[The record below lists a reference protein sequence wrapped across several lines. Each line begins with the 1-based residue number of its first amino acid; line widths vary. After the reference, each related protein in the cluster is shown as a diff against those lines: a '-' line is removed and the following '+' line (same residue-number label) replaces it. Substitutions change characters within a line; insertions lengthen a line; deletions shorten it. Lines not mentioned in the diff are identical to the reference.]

1 MNNIKKSLLVI
12 LNMIL
17 ILSNVYIPINALE
30 RDVNVNVA
38 QDPDIDIVLVAGKTG
53 TSLGSFE
60 SDIKNSLKSKGVN
73 INKVNV
79 QAIQSSQIT
88 AESNFTW
95 QKYDHGKGSVSN
107 NDVIFNGYTEEGY
120 SDFWFCNNTKIGEK
134 TFTFTLNESQ
144 VKYHSFMGGGF
155 LFGMKDYGDGTF
167 EGYTLL
173 IDSGTMSIKKIPRVS
188 KTTFS
193 NTNGNFAYEN
203 PSGLG
208 TSSVAKMSTQTHDI
222 KMVLVDNSVKVYENN
237 TLKLDYT
244 LSTSTPGE
252 GFGIIAD
259 HNSHNCSETSTF
271 RLSNL
276 VMRTET
282 SKEFNE
288 VLRGPEWRDNSVK
301 FIVNVED
308 KERPDFNSSTA
319 LGEIV
324 SRMLNEDIYL
334 VNLGTTNSKGQID
347 KLIASNN
354 NNGIFI
360 NNANYSSSIDKT
372 AQYILDQLNIL
383 TKPSPYVLINT
394 PFKYSI
400 TPEELKTNTISENFP
415 DGAWKIDHDYT
426 YFDNSM
432 GKSSISGLYMN
443 NFNLKL
449 DKPGKLDISFED
461 KNVIPASLYVH
472 RKPIANF
479 GFSLS
484 SNGSGYNINYTE
496 ASYDEDGITKSDRGV
511 KEKEWKYKTTTGS
524 SWINGRPATINQNTD
539 YIVQLRVKDYQ
550 DVWSTPDVKYITTSN
565 EAVKPIASFNSP
577 KTITKYETLDV
588 VDTSYDPYAR
598 SISQYEWEIFN
609 SKGTSIY
616 KSSVPNKNLGSYG
629 VGTYIYSLKVKN
641 SQNVWSPVFKRA
653 INVVADTNAPD
664 IFADIVNH
672 QGTPDEIDV
681 NLSFTDLGGSGFNSY
696 RYKISNNKTSE
707 ENWSDWKQES
717 KASIK
722 IDKYGDNYL
731 YVEAKDNDGNI
742 AKRTFGRYTKTD
754 ITAPN
759 INADIESHQG
769 TPDEIAV
776 NLNFTDL
783 GGSGFNS
790 YRYQVSQSTDIDNTK
805 WSDWINRNIA
815 KVSINTYGVNYIH
828 VEAKDNDGNTSKKTF
843 GPYKITDETAP
854 EIEADIKNH
863 SGTPDVIKVNLSFSD
878 LGGSRFNSYRYQMSQ
893 NTDVDS
899 NNWSDWINGE
909 SGVIEISKYGN
920 NYIHV
925 EAKDNDNNISKK
937 TFGSYNITDITP
949 PKIES
954 DLEND
959 AGSPTSINVKFKFS
973 DDEGSGFNSY
983 RYKIV
988 TNVKEDKVW
997 SEWISKDNDVIK
1009 IESYGVNYI
1018 YIEAKDN
1025 DNNITQKMF
1034 GPYNRTDNIAPEIK
1048 ADIENKD
1055 WTRSEIDVNLSFSD
1069 LGGSGFDSYR
1079 YQISSNEKEIGPK
1092 WSEWINKTNDL
1103 IKISSYGKNYI
1114 HIEVKDNDGNLTKK
1128 TFGPYNREA
1137 PQSNGH
1143 ETKMDDLSGEDRFE
1157 TAIKI
1162 SQKGW
1167 DSSYYLVLV
1176 NSNSIVDAMTSS
1188 PLASSKKSPI
1198 LLTDKEFISE
1208 DTKNEI
1214 KRLGV
1219 EKVYLIGGENVIDK
1233 SVEEQ
1238 LTSMNIEIER
1248 IAGVD
1253 RFETSLKIAK
1263 QVKGNSISKDVF
1275 VVNGENGLADA
1286 VSVGAIASQSKS
1298 PIILSNGESIPIGID
1313 VVEKS
1318 NKAYFVGGGSTIS
1331 DKLISEIPNSIRL
1344 AGENR
1349 NDTNSEV
1356 INFFYKDDMLNGIYI
1371 VKNGSDNEENLV
1383 DALAVSV
1390 LGAKTKSPVMLVG
1403 NTLDEK
1409 QIDLFNNKHFEQV
1422 VKVGGSGNESSFSE
1436 IEDIIISKR

>member
-1 MNNIKKSLLVI
+1 MNNIKKSLLII

-17 ILSNVYIPINALE
+17 ILSNVYIPTNALE
-30 RDVNVNVA
+30 NDVKVDVSQN
-38 QDPDIDIVLVAGKTG
+38 PDIDIVLVAGKTS

-60 SDIKNSLKSKGVN
+60 RDIKNSLKLKGVDV
-73 INKVNV
+73 NKVNV
-79 QAIQSSQIT
+79 QAIQSSQVT

-95 QKYDHGKGSVSN
+95 QKYDHGKGSVSGK
-107 NDVIFNGYTEEGY
+107 DVIFNGYTEEGY

-173 IDSGTMSIKKIPRVS
+173 IDSSTMSIKKIPRVS

-203 PSGLG
+203 PSGTG
-208 TSSVAKMSTQTHDI
+208 TPSISKMSTQTHDI
-222 KMVLVDNSVKVYENN
+222 KMVLADNSIKVYENN

-308 KERPDFNSSTA
+308 KERTDFNSPTA

-324 SRMLNEDIYL
+324 SRMLNEEIYL
-334 VNLGTTNSKGQID
+334 VNLGTSNSKSQID

-360 NNANYSSSIDKT
+360 NNTNYSSSIDQT
-372 AQYILDQLNIL
+372 AQYILEQLKIV
-383 TKPSPYVLINT
+383 TKPSPYILLNT

-400 TPEELKTNTISENFP
+400 SPESLKTGTISPEFP
-415 DGAWKIDHDYT
+415 DGAWKIEHDYT

-432 GKSSISGLYMN
+432 GKSSSSGLYMDD
-443 NFNLKL
+443 FNLKL

-461 KNVIPASLYVH
+461 KGVIPESLFVH

-496 ASYDEDGITKSDRGV
+496 ASYDEDGITKSDRGII
-511 KEKEWKYKTTTGS
+511 EKEWKYKTTTGS
-524 SWINGRPATINQNTD
+524 SWISGRPSTINSNTD
-539 YIVQLRVKDYQ
+539 YIVQLRVKDHQ
-550 DVWSTPDVKYITTSN
+550 GVWSSPDTKYITTSN
-565 EAVKPIASFNSP
+565 NSVNPISSFTCA
-577 KTITKYETLDV
+577 KTVTKYEQLEITDN
-588 VDTSYDPYAR
+588 SYDPYAR
-598 SISQYEWEIFN
+598 TITQYEWEIFN
-609 SKGTSIY
+609 SSGTSIY
-616 KSSVPNKNLGSYG
+616 KGSSPNKNIGNYG
-629 VGTYIYSLKVKN
+629 TGTYIYALRVKN
-641 SQNVWSPVFKRA
+641 SQNLWSPVFKRT
-653 INVVADTNAPD
+653 INVINDTQEPD
-664 IFADIVNH
+664 ILADIVNH
-672 QGTPDEIDV
+672 KGTPDEINV
-681 NLSFTDLGGSGFNSY
+681 NLSFSDLGGSGFNSF
-696 RYKISNNKTSE
+696 RYKISNNISSGT
-707 ENWSDWKQES
+707 WSDWKSETTS
-717 KASIK
+717 SVK

-754 ITAPN
+754 VTAPN
-759 INADIESHQG
+759 IEADIESHNG
-769 TPDEIAV
+769 TPDEIKV
-776 NLNFTDL
+776 NLSFSDL

-790 YRYQVSQSTDIDNTK
+790 YRYQVSQNTDVDSAN
-805 WSDWINRNIA
+805 WSDWINKNIA
-815 KVSINTYGVNYIH
+815 KVNINTYGVNYIH
-828 VEAKDNDGNTSKKTF
+828 VESKDNDGNTSKKTF
-843 GPYKITDETAP
+843 GPYRITDETVP

-863 SGTPDVIKVNLSFSD
+863 SGTPDKIKVNLSFSD
-878 LGGSRFNSYRYQMSQ
+878 LGGSRFNSYRYQVSQ

-899 NNWSDWINGE
+899 ANWSDWISGE
-909 SGVIEISKYGN
+909 SGVVEINKYGD

-925 EAKDNDNNISKK
+925 EAKDNDNNISQK

-949 PKIES
+949 PKIETN
-954 DLEND
+954 LEND
-959 AGSPTSINVKFKFS
+959 PGSPTSININLKFS

-1009 IESYGVNYI
+1009 IESYGVNYL

-1069 LGGSGFDSYR
+1069 LGGSGFNSYR
-1079 YQISSNEKEIGPK
+1079 YQISRDEKETETK
-1092 WSEWINKTNDL
+1092 WSEWIAKPNGL
-1103 IKISSYGKNYI
+1103 IKISNYGKNYI
-1114 HIEVKDNDGNLTKK
+1114 HVEAKDNDGNTSKK
-1128 TFGPYNREA
+1128 TFGAYNREA
-1137 PQSNGH
+1137 PKSNSH
-1143 ETKMDDLSGEDRFE
+1143 ETKFNNLVGENRFD

-1162 SQKGW
+1162 SQTGW

-1176 NSNSIVDAMTSS
+1176 NANSIVDAMTSS

-1198 LLTDKEFISE
+1198 LLTEKNSLDNN
-1208 DTKNEI
+1208 TKNEI

-1219 EKVYLIGGENVIDK
+1219 EKVYIIGGENMIDK
-1233 SVEEQ
+1233 NVENQ
-1238 LTSMNIEIER
+1238 LTEMNISIER
-1248 IAGVD
+1248 VAGND

-1263 QVKGNSISKDVF
+1263 QVKNNTDSKDVF

-1298 PIILSNGESIPIGID
+1298 PIILSDGNNIPEGLDII
-1313 VVEKS
+1313 EQS
-1318 NKAYFVGGGSTIS
+1318 NKAYLIGGVNTIS
-1331 DKLISEIPNSIRL
+1331 NNLEGQIPNSLRVF
-1344 AGENR
+1344 GENR
-1349 NDTNSEV
+1349 NSTNSEV
-1356 INFFYKDDMLNGIYI
+1356 IKTFYKDDTLNNIYV
-1371 VKNGSDNEENLV
+1371 VKNGSEKEEHLV

-1390 LGAKTKSPVMLVG
+1390 LGAKTKSPVLIVG

-1409 QIDLFNNKHFEQV
+1409 QVELFGEKRFEKV
-1422 VKVGGSGNESSFSE
+1422 TKVGGNGNESSFNE
-1436 IEDIIISKR
+1436 IENIIVSKR

>member
-1 MNNIKKSLLVI
+1 MNNIKKFLLII

-17 ILSNVYIPINALE
+17 ILSNVYIPTNALE
-30 RDVNVNVA
+30 KDVKVDVSQN
-38 QDPDIDIVLVAGKTG
+38 PDIDIVLVAGKTS
-53 TSLGSFE
+53 TSLSTFE
-60 SDIKNSLKSKGVN
+60 RDIKNSLKLKGVD

-79 QAIQSSQIT
+79 QAIQSSQVT

-95 QKYDHGKGSVSN
+95 QKYDHGKGSVSGK
-107 NDVIFNGYTEEGY
+107 DVIFNGYTEEGY

-203 PSGLG
+203 PSGSG

-259 HNSHNCSETSTF
+259 HNSHNCNETSTF

-308 KERPDFNSSTA
+308 KERTDFNSPTA

-324 SRMLNEDIYL
+324 SRMLNEEIYL
-334 VNLGTTNSKGQID
+334 VNLGTSNSKAQID

-360 NNANYSSSIDKT
+360 TNTNYNSSIEQT
-372 AQYILDQLNIL
+372 AQYILEKLNVI

-400 TPEELKTNTISENFP
+400 SPEELKTDTISTEFP
-415 DGAWKIDHDYT
+415 DGAWKIEHDYT

-432 GKSSISGLYMN
+432 GKSSLSGLYMDD
-443 NFNLKL
+443 FNLKL

-461 KNVIPASLYVH
+461 RSVIPASLFVH
-472 RKPIANF
+472 RKPVANF

-496 ASYDEDGITKSDRGV
+496 ASYDEDGITKSDRGIA
-511 KEKEWKYKTTTGS
+511 EKEWKYKATTSS
-524 SWINGRPATINQNTD
+524 SWINGRPSTINQNTD
-539 YIVQLRVKDYQ
+539 YIVQLRVKDHQ
-550 DVWSTPDVKYITTSN
+550 GVWSSPDTKYITTSN
-565 EAVKPIASFNSP
+565 NSVNPISSFTCP
-577 KTITKYETLDV
+577 KTVTKYEQLEITDN
-588 VDTSYDPYAR
+588 SYDPYAR
-598 SISQYEWEIFN
+598 TITQYEWEIFN
-609 SKGTSIY
+609 SSGTSIY
-616 KSSVPNKNLGSYG
+616 KSSSPNKNIGNYG
-629 VGTYIYSLKVKN
+629 TGTYIYALRVKN
-641 SQNVWSPVFKRA
+641 SQNLWSPVFKRT
-653 INVVADTNAPD
+653 INVVNDTQAPD
-664 IFADIVNH
+664 IFADVVNH
-672 QGTPDEIDV
+672 KGTPDEINV
-681 NLSFTDLGGSGFNSY
+681 NLSFTDLGGSGFNSF
-696 RYKISNNKTSE
+696 RYKISNNISAGT
-707 ENWSDWKQES
+707 WSDWKSETTS
-717 KASIK
+717 SVK

-731 YVEAKDNDGNI
+731 YVEAKDNNGNI

-759 INADIESHQG
+759 IEADIESHSG
-769 TPDEIAV
+769 TPDEIKV

-790 YRYQVSQSTDIDNTK
+790 YRYQVSQSTEVENTK
-805 WSDWINRNIA
+805 WSNWINKNSA
-815 KVSINTYGVNYIH
+815 EVKINTYGVNYIH
-828 VEAKDNDGNTSKKTF
+828 IESKDNDGNISKKTF
-843 GPYKITDETAP
+843 GTYRITDETAP

-863 SGTPDVIKVNLSFSD
+863 GGTSEVIKVNLSFSD
-878 LGGSRFNSYRYQMSQ
+878 LGGSRFNNYRYQVSQ
-893 NTDVDS
+893 SMDADDTK
-899 NNWSDWINGE
+899 WSDWVSGDN
-909 SGVIEISKYGN
+909 GVIEISKYGE

-925 EAKDNDNNISKK
+925 EAKDNDSNTSKK
-937 TFGSYNITDITP
+937 TFGPYNITDITP
-949 PKIES
+949 PEIETN
-954 DLEND
+954 LEND
-959 AGSPTSINVKFKFS
+959 PGSPTSININLKFS

-1009 IESYGVNYI
+1009 IESYGVNYL

-1069 LGGSGFDSYR
+1069 LGGSGFNSYR
-1079 YQISSNEKEIGPK
+1079 YQISRDEKETETK
-1092 WSEWINKTNDL
+1092 WSEWIAKPNGL
-1103 IKISSYGKNYI
+1103 IKISNYGKNYI
-1114 HIEVKDNDGNLTKK
+1114 HVEAKDNDGNTSKK

-1137 PQSNGH
+1137 PKPNSH
-1143 ETKMDDLSGEDRFE
+1143 ETKFDDLVGENRFD

-1162 SQKGW
+1162 SQTGW

-1176 NSNSIVDAMTSS
+1176 NANSIVDAMTSS

-1198 LLTDKEFISE
+1198 LLTEKNSLANN
-1208 DTKNEI
+1208 TKNEI

-1219 EKVYLIGGENVIDK
+1219 EKVYIIGGENMIDK
-1233 SVEEQ
+1233 NVENQ
-1238 LTSMNIEIER
+1238 LIEMNISIER
-1248 IAGVD
+1248 VAGND

-1263 QVKGNSISKDVF
+1263 QVKSQTGSKDVF

-1298 PIILSNGESIPIGID
+1298 PIILSDGNNIPKGLDII
-1313 VVEKS
+1313 EQS
-1318 NKAYFVGGGSTIS
+1318 SKAYLIGGTNTIS
-1331 DKLISEIPNSIRL
+1331 NSLEDKIPNSSRIF
-1344 AGENR
+1344 GENR
-1349 NDTNSEV
+1349 NGTNSEV
-1356 INFFYKDDMLNGIYI
+1356 IKTFYKDDVLNNIYV
-1371 VKNGSDNEENLV
+1371 VKNGSEKEEHLV

-1390 LGAKTKSPVMLVG
+1390 LGAKTKSPVLIVG

-1409 QIDLFNNKHFEQV
+1409 QVELFAEKRFEKV
-1422 VKVGGSGNESSFSE
+1422 TKVGGNGNESCFNE
-1436 IEDIIISKR
+1436 IENIIVSKR